1 MRDGL
6 ADHVQPL
13 VFGEKASGIL
23 HFPPFKGNIG
33 RRCRRS
39 LDPRSSFGY
48 DPENPDTPQGG
59 QTLDQF
65 LGLFSVRRGEART
78 ALLMA
83 LYFFLAM
90 TCGSIVKS
98 LQIALYLGKVGFDW
112 RLPILYATLAL
123 LSVLI
128 VLLYQ
133 HLARRYSHLGLVSGT
148 LVFLLFSVTLFW
160 VLVSREQVWVYLA
173 FYIWGGIFSLLL
185 PTLGWVVAFDL
196 YSTREA
202 KRLFPL
208 LGTGGILG
216 GACGGYYTAWG
227 ASALGTSWLL
237 IHVLALLFVLQ
248 GVLLAVYRSNISRF
262 ERRRQVGSETS
273 QRSPAAPGSLLSGLF
288 RSPYLTSIAGMVLI
302 TAFTTTL
309 IALQYQWFLEQ
320 RFRGSETQITQFVS
334 ALLGTMYFFSALFQ
348 LFATGPLLRRWG
360 VGVVLL
366 ILPLALLGGSVGV
379 VIMVGFWAAVTLRT
393 IDGFL
398 RPSIYRT
405 GLEVLY
411 LPISGSQTAT
421 LKSFID
427 LVVSRFGDALGAA
440 AFLGISSLLVTPAK
454 LVGMTIL
461 LAAAFW
467 FYLTLQL
474 GRQYVDR
481 LRYSLENRP
490 RRAWSPFLMLEEA
503 GTQKAL
509 QAALKSPNPNKVFF
523 ALQQLA
529 AVDPQNKE
537 AETDFPSSGEQLMH
551 TQISEMYPARLGWLK
566 TVVPLVDHPDSRVA
580 ATAFHLL
587 VRHDPTKYARRLE
600 KKLERES
607 IPEAIYLHYLDRYVE
622 HPERYLHVPQVLRW
636 CQNLT
641 PAQAPVLVR
650 LMGKTKNRAFLPIL
664 RQWMSELPGEPAR
677 AAIEAIGQYAEP
689 RLLDALISLLGANW
703 SRPAACRALIN
714 YGEAAVS
721 KLREFL
727 RNPAA
732 GSYIKRQIPFIL
744 SRINTPSSRAGL
756 VAALYSPDPVV
767 SYDALKGLNKIRDSQ
782 DLSYLEES
790 FWPLLQMWAKQHYEL
805 VNIES
810 IPDKGEGSAWKMLR
824 KTTDERIDWTIEKL
838 FRGLELFLPRGDAY
852 FSYLAYTGSRK
863 ELRENAI
870 ELIDT
875 RIKGELRQTLLP
887 IFSLESPLEVAAR
900 GRKLFGLA
908 SDREAILSDALLE
921 LDPWLQCC
929 VLAAVKEEPKPVLEK
944 GVRRACQHI
953 DPLVRETAQW
963 VLSSMKSSASEKE
976 KGSVMLT
983 TIEKVLL
990 LQDLGILSFAA
1001 TDHLA
1006 QLAPLCRE
1014 KTYPPGETL
1023 VRKGDPH
1030 SELCLLVQGRV
1041 RLEDSENQET
1051 IEKCALDF
1059 WSCLAQGAHE
1069 VTARSVED
1077 CTVLWV
1083 PFEDLVD
1090 LLSSEPEL
1098 SWAILKYHATT
1109 GRNQPRQGSAAG

>member
-1 MRDGL
+1 MSSSKCYRL
-6 ADHVQPL
+6 A
-13 VFGEKASGIL
+13 
-23 HFPPFKGNIG
+23 
-33 RRCRRS
+33 

-112 RLPILYATLAL
+112 RLPILYAALAL

-148 LVFLLFSVTLFW
+148 LVFLLVSVTLFW
-160 VLVSREQVWVYLA
+160 VLVAREQVWVYLA

-237 IHVLALLFVLQ
+237 LHVLALLFVLQ
-248 GVLLAVYRSNISRF
+248 GVLLAIYRSNISRLDRRHQLSF
-262 ERRRQVGSETS
+262 ETL
-273 QRSPAAPGSLLSGLF
+273 QRSQSAPGSLLSGLF
-288 RSPYLTSIAGMVLI
+288 GSRYLTSLAGMVLI

-309 IALQYQWFLEQ
+309 IALQYQWLLEQ

-360 VGVVLL
+360 AGVVLL
-366 ILPLALLGGSVGV
+366 ILPLALLGGSVGM
-379 VIMVGFWAAVTLRT
+379 VILVGFWAAVTLRA

-398 RPSIYRT
+398 RPSIFRT

-411 LPISGSQTAT
+411 LPIPGSQTAT

-427 LVVSRFGDALGAA
+427 LAVSRFGDALGAA
-440 AFLGISSLLVTPAK
+440 AFLGISILLVTPAK
-454 LVGMTIL
+454 IVGMTIL
-461 LAAAFW
+461 LAAALW

-503 GTQKAL
+503 GTRKAL
-509 QAALKSPNPNKVFF
+509 QAALKSPNPNKVYF

-529 AVDPQNKE
+529 AVNPQNKE
-537 AETDFPSSGEQLMH
+537 EVTDFPSSGEQLMH
-551 TQISEMYPARLGWLK
+551 TQISEIYPARLGWLK
-566 TVVPLVDHPDSRVA
+566 AVVPLVDHANPQVA
-580 ATAFHLL
+580 AAAFHLL
-587 VRHDPTKYARRLE
+587 VRHDPTKYTRRLE
-600 KKLERES
+600 KKLDSES
-607 IPEAIYLHYLDRYVE
+607 IPKAIYLHYLDLYVE
-622 HPERYLHVPQVLRW
+622 HPDQHLHVSQVLRW
-636 CQNLT
+636 CQNLK
-641 PAQAPVLVR
+641 PEKAPVLVR
-650 LMGKTKNRAFLPIL
+650 LMGKIKNRAFLPIL
-664 RQWMSELPGEPAR
+664 RYWMSGLPGGEPAR
-677 AAIEAIGQYAEP
+677 AAIEAIGQYSEP
-689 RLLDALISLLGANW
+689 RFLDALISLLGTNW

-721 KLREFL
+721 KIRELL

-732 GSYIKRQIPFIL
+732 GSYIKRKIPFIL

-756 VAALYSPDPVV
+756 VAALYSPDPMV
-767 SYDALKGLNKIRDSQ
+767 SYGALKGLNKIRDSQ
-782 DLSYLEES
+782 DLSYVAES
-790 FWPLLQMWAKQHYEL
+790 FLPLMQMWAKQHYEL

-908 SDREAILSDALLE
+908 SDREAILSDALRE

-944 GVRRACQHI
+944 GVRQACQHI

-963 VLSSMKSSASEKE
+963 VLSSLKSSASEND

-983 TIEKVLL
+983 TIEKILF
-990 LQDLGILSFAA
+990 LQDLGMLSFAA

-1014 KTYPPGETL
+1014 ETYPAGETL
-1023 VRKGDPH
+1023 FRKGDPH

-1051 IEKCALDF
+1051 VEKCALDF
-1059 WSCLAQGAHE
+1059 WSCLAQDAHE

-1077 CTVLWV
+1077 STVLWV

-1090 LLSSEPEL
+1090 LLASEPEL

-1109 GRNQPRQGSAAG
+1109 GRYHLS